1 MRAVNDMD
9 PRVRRTRRML
19 FQALGELLVEKGFDA
34 ISMQDIA
41 EKSTL
46 HRGTIYL
53 HFKDKFALL
62 EAMIDEDF
70 NGLFE
75 AKMAGTTGT
84 CVAGLRQLIL
94 AVCDFLEGLM
104 SCGDGKGRPFEP
116 VVEATV
122 RSIVRGFLLEGLR
135 RGGKVKS
142 CSDAELRA
150 TAASWAICGTA
161 LEWCRGRSMPAE
173 ELADAVL
180 PLVTSGLLL
189 DEGDSETEDR

>member
-1 MRAVNDMD
+1 
-9 PRVRRTRRML
+9 ML
-19 FQALGELLVEKGFDA
+19 FQALGGLLEEKGFDA

-62 EAMIDEDF
+62 EAMIAEDF
-70 NGLFE
+70 NELFE
-75 AKMAGTTGT
+75 AKMGGASGNCAGA
-84 CVAGLRQLIL
+84 VRQLIL
-94 AVCDFLEGLM
+94 TVCDFLAGLM
-104 SCGDGKGRPFEP
+104 TCGGEKGRPFEP
-116 VVEATV
+116 VVEAAV
-122 RSIVRGFLLEGLR
+122 RSIVRHFLLDGLR

-161 LEWCRGRSMPAE
+161 VEWSRERATSAG

-180 PLVTSGLLL
+180 PLVTSGLLM
-189 DEGDSETEDR
+189 D

>member
-1 MRAVNDMD
+1 LLVSKTTKAAPDID

-19 FQALGELLVEKGFDA
+19 FQALGGLLEEKGFDT

-41 EKSTL
+41 DKSTL

-62 EAMIDEDF
+62 EAKIAEDF
-70 NGLFE
+70 NELFE
-75 AKMAGTTGT
+75 AKMAGASGN
-84 CVAGLRQLIL
+84 CMGGLRQLIL
-94 AVCDFLEGLM
+94 TVCDFFSGLTTC
-104 SCGDGKGRPFEP
+104 SGGRGRPFEP

-122 RSIVRGFLLEGLR
+122 RSIVRSFLLEGLR
-135 RGGKVKS
+135 CGGKVKS

-161 LEWCRGRSMPAE
+161 LEWCRERRSSAD

-180 PLVTSGLLL
+180 PLVTGGLLM
-189 DEGDSETEDR
+189 DG